1 MSITKH
7 VTLVVGAREGQRGSD
22 YCNLLHPQAN
32 LFILGGQL
40 VKWTFFFFPLAT
52 FNFYYPMI
60 IVSSCATREYLER
73 EREYSGERERDCCT
87 CLREE
92 MEREER
98 PVVDENTFVMG
109 MLILLFCIK
118 EN

>member
-7 VTLVVGAREGQRGSD
+7 VTLVVGAREGQRGLD

-73 EREYSGERERDCCT
+73 ESTVAREERERLYVSTLGDG
-87 CLREE
+87 
-92 MEREER
+92 ERR
-98 PVVDENTFVMG
+98 VHTKDF
-109 MLILLFCIK
+109 
-118 EN
+118 